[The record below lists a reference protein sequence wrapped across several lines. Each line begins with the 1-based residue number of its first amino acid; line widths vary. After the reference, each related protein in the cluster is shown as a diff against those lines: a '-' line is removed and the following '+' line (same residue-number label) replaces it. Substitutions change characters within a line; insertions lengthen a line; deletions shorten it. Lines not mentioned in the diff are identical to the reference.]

1 MMHTEKPLLH
11 YLLCTFIVIVA
22 TQATC
27 SLASAEKQKVYF
39 AGFAFL
45 SDRKDAEIDFA
56 YSRKIFEAKDPATGQ
71 PRLNAALLSKLQGKT
86 FGEFDLVTDA
96 LGDHLSAGAVA
107 MAIALDW
114 ENINTEV
121 IDGKHKVVINLHGQV
136 LLFDYK
142 EKKILAGY
150 PAGVRINDVSDTTPN
165 EKYLMPLF
173 EKAYFEH
180 IGGVNV
186 LDAFADGIG
195 RVKLKEGFSQRIK
208 ISEVVLDE
216 KSNEFLPQNVKL
228 RPEAY
233 KAFIA
238 QQFGTFLSS
247 NLGVAILPYSTGE
260 AIGNTMA
267 CRFQN
272 GSVFNLT
279 IPKEDIPL
287 KITLRGFKKVKM
299 DENVTGSSW
308 AYGAFIQFSALN
320 PFKETILNARF
331 KNAAVKIVP
340 ASQTTVNDWPA
351 FQESMLSLF
360 DQLTRQIAARE
371 SSWIDAKCE
380 DKDVK
385 KQLKDLEKALKRT

>member
-1 MMHTEKPLLH
+1 MQKKKPFLH
-11 YLLCTFIVIVA
+11 YLLCTLIIIA
-22 TQATC
+22 TQVMC
-27 SLASAEKQKVYF
+27 SPASAEKQKVYF

-45 SDRKDAEIDFA
+45 SDHNDVEIDFP
-56 YSRKIFEAKDPATGQ
+56 YSRKIFELKDPATGQ
-71 PRLNAALLSKLQGKT
+71 PRLNAALLTKLKGKI
-86 FGEFDLVTDA
+86 FDEFDLVTDA
-96 LGDHLSAGAVA
+96 LGDHLSAGSVA

-114 ENINTEV
+114 ENINTEE
-121 IDGKHKVVINLHGQV
+121 IDGKYKVVINLHGQV
-136 LLFDYK
+136 LLFDYR

-150 PAGVRINDVSDTTPN
+150 PTGVRINDVSVTTPD
-165 EKYLMPLF
+165 EKQYMALF
-173 EKAYFEH
+173 EKICFEN
-180 IGGVNV
+180 IGGVNLPDV
-186 LDAFADGIG
+186 FVDGIG

-208 ISEVVLDE
+208 ISEVVLEE
-216 KSNEFLPQNVKL
+216 KSNEFLPQNIKL
-228 RPEAY
+228 RPEAF

-247 NLGVAILPYSTGE
+247 NLGVPILPYSTGE

-287 KITLRGFKKVKM
+287 KIALRGFKKVKL
-299 DENVTGSSW
+299 DENTTGSSW
-308 AYGAFIQFSALN
+308 AYGAYIQFSALN

-340 ASQTTVNDWPA
+340 VSQTTVNDWPA

-371 SSWIDAKCE
+371 SSWIETKCE

-385 KQLKDLEKALKRT
+385 NQLKDLEKALKPT